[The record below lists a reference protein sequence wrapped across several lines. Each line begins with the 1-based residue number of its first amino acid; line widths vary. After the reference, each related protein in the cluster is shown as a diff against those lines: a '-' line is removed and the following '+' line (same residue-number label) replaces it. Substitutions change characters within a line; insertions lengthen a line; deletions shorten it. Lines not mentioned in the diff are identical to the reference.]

1 MGYSRLEESERR
13 LFGIPV
19 KDMVDFPLVAGAYR
33 YNESVIVVYG
43 TGVHRCLEVWGND
56 DRTTTVGMVAGTSTP
71 PHTWLSP
78 TSPTNERF
86 QFDLFPC
93 SVVLYDWTSLDKSPP
108 FVRWSSLF
116 TGVPSGALRYDVARV
131 VIQPKAGSFLLYAPG
146 MVSPR
151 SSFRSIQ
158 GPASADHTGLTG
170 LTGLQTTS
178 NPAASNAP
186 GSGPVGSSGPDLV
199 VIGVSVGAG
208 LAVLLIIAMFV
219 AVAKRR
225 RS

>member
-19 KDMVDFPLVAGAYR
+19 KDMVDFPLVAGSYR

-71 PHTWLSP
+71 SHTWLSP

-86 QFDLFPC
+86 QFDFFPC
-93 SVVLYDWTSLDKSPP
+93 SVVLYDWTSLDKSPQ
-108 FVRWSSLF
+108 FVRWSGLF
-116 TGVPSGALRYDVARV
+116 AGVPSGALRYDVARV
-131 VIQPKAGSFLLYAPG
+131 VIQPKTGSFLLYAPG
-146 MVSPR
+146 TASPR

-158 GPASADHTGLTG
+158 DPASAGLTG
-170 LTGLQTTS
+170 PTTTS
-178 NPAASNAP
+178 PTDAP
-186 GSGPVGSSGPDLV
+186 GSGSSGPDPV
-199 VIGVSVGAG
+199 VIGVSVGAS
-208 LAVLLIIAMFV
+208 LAVVLIIAMLV
-219 AVAKRR
+219 VVRKRR

>member
-1 MGYSRLEESERR
+1 MNPMGYSRLEESERR

-19 KDMVDFPLVAGAYR
+19 KDMVDFPLVAGSYR

-71 PHTWLSP
+71 SHTWLSP

-86 QFDLFPC
+86 QFDFFPC
-93 SVVLYDWTSLDKSPP
+93 SVVLYDWTSLDKSPQ
-108 FVRWSSLF
+108 FVRWSGLF
-116 TGVPSGALRYDVARV
+116 AGVPSGALRYDVARV
-131 VIQPKAGSFLLYAPG
+131 VIQPKTGSFLLYAPG
-146 MVSPR
+146 TASPR

-158 GPASADHTGLTG
+158 DPASAGLTG
-170 LTGLQTTS
+170 LTGPTTTS
-178 NPAASNAP
+178 PTDAP
-186 GSGPVGSSGPDLV
+186 GSGPPGSSGPDPV
-199 VIGVSVGAG
+199 VIGVSVGAS
-208 LAVLLIIAMFV
+208 LAVVLIIVMLV
-219 AVAKRR
+219 VVTKRR

>member
-1 MGYSRLEESERR
+1 MNPMGYSRLEESERR

-19 KDMVDFPLVAGAYR
+19 KDMVDFPLVAGSYR

-71 PHTWLSP
+71 SHTWMSP

-86 QFDLFPC
+86 QFDSFPC

-108 FVRWSSLF
+108 FVRWSGLF
-116 TGVPSGALRYDVARV
+116 AGVPSGALRYDVARV
-131 VIQPKAGSFLLYAPG
+131 VIQPKTGSFLLYAPG
-146 MVSPR
+146 TASPW

-158 GPASADHTGLTG
+158 GPTSAGLTGLTG
-170 LTGLQTTS
+170 LTGPTTTS
-178 NPAASNAP
+178 PTNAP
-186 GSGPVGSSGPDLV
+186 GSGSSGPDLV
-199 VIGVSVGAG
+199 VIGVSVGAS
-208 LAVLLIIAMFV
+208 LAVVLIIVMLV
-219 AVAKRR
+219 VLTKRR
-225 RS
+225 RG